1 MASSAPP
8 PQTDW
13 WVNLVGAGGAALGAI
28 VIAIGTA
35 VGTILRSFSIRRKA
49 EAEEPQKTNG
59 SELARAL
66 GRQVIT
72 VSERE
77 AATLKELLDDERV
90 EHKQDVEELK
100 RRIAELEE
108 QVKALVRGDVGK

>member
-8 PQTDW
+8 PQADW
-13 WVNLVGAGGAALGAI
+13 WVNLVGAGGAAIVGI

-35 VGTILRSFSIRRKA
+35 IKTILHSFSIRRRV
-49 EAEEPQKTNG
+49 EPEEPQKTNG

-77 AATLKELLDDERV
+77 AATLKELLDDERA

-108 QVKALVRGDVGK
+108 QVKALLRGDVGK

>member
-49 EAEEPQKTNG
+49 EAEFASVG
-59 SELARAL
+59 FLRFLS
-66 GRQVIT
+66 
-72 VSERE
+72 SERE
-77 AATLKELLDDERV
+77 AATLKELLDDERA

-100 RRIAELEE
+100 RRIAELEQ
-108 QVKALVRGDVGK
+108 QVKALVSGDVGK